1 MKMIEKIIRAMQDTG
16 LIDGMSM
23 EDCDTLATAA
33 LEGIREPS
41 EKMISAF
48 NKASWSKV
56 KDISSPA
63 PIEHPDDGGGPVG
76 YGFRA
81 MIDAALNE

>member
-16 LIDGMSM
+16 LIDGMSV

-33 LEGIREPS
+33 LEAMREPTMEMS
-41 EKMISAF
+41 IKGADVYFSPEPKTTEEENNRAA
-48 NKASWSKV
+48 ASWR
-56 KDISSPA
+56 
-63 PIEHPDDGGGPVG
+63 E
-76 YGFRA
+76 

>member
-1 MKMIEKIIRAMQDTG
+1 MRMIDKIIRAMQDTG

-33 LEGIREPS
+33 LEGMREPNS
-41 EKMISAF
+41 GMLVAGG
-48 NKASWSKV
+48 
-56 KDISSPA
+56 
-63 PIEHPDDGGGPVG
+63 DGWFAEGDVW
-76 YGFRA
+76 RA

>member
-23 EDCDTLATAA
+23 EDADTLATAA
-33 LEGIREPS
+33 LEGIRIATDP
-41 EKMISAF
+41 MM
-48 NKASWSKV
+48 V
-56 KDISSPA
+56 
-63 PIEHPDDGGGPVG
+63 DGGLKLEAMMFEDDPEYTGIIFKDCGVV
-76 YGFRA
+76 YRT

>member
-1 MKMIEKIIRAMQDTG
+1 MKMINKIIRAMQDTG

-33 LEGIREPS
+33 LEGMREPNDV
-41 EKMISAF
+41 MISEGEDVPIGAF
-48 NKASWSKV
+48 YLGKANALKV
-56 KDISSPA
+56 WVS
-63 PIEHPDDGGGPVG
+63 
-76 YGFRA
+76 

>member
-1 MKMIEKIIRAMQDTG
+1 MRMIDKIIRAMQDTG
-16 LIDGMSM
+16 LIDGMSV

-33 LEGIREPS
+33 LEAMREPTNV
-41 EKMISAF
+41 MIESF
-48 NKASWSKV
+48 NDASWAKV
-56 KDISSPA
+56 RDISSPT
-63 PIEHPDDGGGPVG
+63 PTEHPDDGGGPVG

>member
-1 MKMIEKIIRAMQDTG
+1 MRMIDKIIRAMQDTG

-33 LEGIREPS
+33 LEEMREPTTAMVNS
-41 EKMISAF
+41 GE
-48 NKASWSKV
+48 NNV
-56 KDISSPA
+56 
-63 PIEHPDDGGGPVG
+63 GGKESVH
-76 YGFRA
+76 YIFIA